1 MVSKV
6 GIVEMPNFISFW
18 DSKCISASLIL
29 KLFCF
34 WDLIDPFYRDLKC
47 DGFNKYYPG
56 YVFSFNL
63 LDWAESLLLECQVTL
78 KDFCQALYF
87 RCPYSIVKVMTTIQ
101 YILIFVTVYCSV
113 FFMCSNILFHR
124 DEIFIAVSLIHLRNI
139 GI

>member
-1 MVSKV
+1 MEHPLL
-6 GIVEMPNFISFW
+6 IVCCDFKPLSLTLVRARLW
-18 DSKCISASLIL
+18 PASS
-29 KLFCF
+29 
-34 WDLIDPFYRDLKC
+34 
-47 DGFNKYYPG
+47 YYPR

-63 LDWAESLLLECQVTL
+63 LDWAELLLLECQVAL

-124 DEIFIAVSLIHLRNI
+124 EEIFIAVSLIHLRNI
-139 GI
+139 GS